1 MTMYLVPCTELKR
14 GKRDDMERMRNKA
27 QKDPKLKI
35 KDPALAVPFSAIIDN
50 SFNLPT
56 AT

>member
-1 MTMYLVPCTELKR
+1 MHLVPCIELKT
-14 GKRDDMERMRNKA
+14 GKKDEMERMRNKA
-27 QKDPKLKI
+27 QKDPKLEI

-50 SFNLPT
+50 SFNLPI